1 MSTKHTSFIPMSPV
15 QRPQQRL
22 NEVVSIPTLLKG
34 FNPKLEYSEPLLKQ
48 RPKGSPRK
56 LTHLFSVEWAWS
68 PMHNRI
74 DNYYL
79 NPRRTDFLL
88 WNNCL
93 NDHTVP
99 WTWSWE
105 LLAYGNRCKAD
116 EKAIAAHLVKALWE
130 CEAEHGTDH
139 YHWINNT
146 GLLSTEEVQA
156 LAREVC

>member
-1 MSTKHTSFIPMSPV
+1 MRLGIPPQALKRRGMIMSTKHTSFIPMSPV

-34 FNPKLEYSEPLLKQ
+34 FNPKLEYSEPLRRQ
-48 RPKGSPRK
+48 PPKGSPRK

-99 WTWSWE
+99 WTWSWSWSWDTC
-105 LLAYGNRCKAD
+105 LWQSMQNRRQGNSRAFNQ
-116 EKAIAAHLVKALWE
+116 
-130 CEAEHGTDH
+130 GFM
-139 YHWINNT
+139 
-146 GLLSTEEVQA
+146 GM
-156 LAREVC
+156 